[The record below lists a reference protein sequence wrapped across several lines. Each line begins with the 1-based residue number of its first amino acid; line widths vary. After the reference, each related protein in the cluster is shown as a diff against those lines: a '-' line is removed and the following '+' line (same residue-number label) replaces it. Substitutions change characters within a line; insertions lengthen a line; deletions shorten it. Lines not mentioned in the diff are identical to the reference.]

1 MIMHSE
7 LRSYTVRSLDPEQH
21 DDKVGGKD
29 RVSIS
34 FYDALGREREQRH
47 YKQVQPREV
56 YDAIEQGSAIDLDGG
71 YIFGLDLNVLR
82 KEKGLEADE
91 ELHLPPLTAR
101 EAFFDHLHCTDLS
114 GASFSGE
121 KLDLAGA
128 SFAQGTVRF
137 YKARLPEGGMDLSG
151 AWFGEGDLD
160 LKFAVFQ
167 EGGVDLEEASLGR
180 GRISFV
186 NAEFGDGAVNFRNA
200 KLGDGDL
207 DFHFARFSSGHVC
220 FDGIELGEGKLDMRK
235 ADFGDGRFDM
245 RRAYVGKGD
254 VLFDE
259 SEFKKGKV
267 NFRSTIFGNGDLSFR
282 MADLGEGEV
291 IFDKADFGEG
301 NISFRKAGME
311 RISFRDCHIDHYMD
325 LRVAKA
331 ESIDLSD
338 TVVRGLID
346 MIPTAQMEVGA
357 LYLIRVR
364 NLGQLFIDW
373 EANGVERLI
382 EGQTGTTVREKAD
395 QYRVLKEDFTNIGQY
410 ESEDRAYVR
419 FKRHERRAWLKE
431 CLQERPSN
439 AVWAYPSAAFQ
450 WLVFDKMGKYATD
463 PLRVLSSMLV
473 VYTLFSL
480 SYVLLPQFLDGD
492 VTSTLEGQ
500 DLSRLA
506 MGFYHSA
513 ITFLTIGYGD
523 YHPTGHFRWIS
534 GVEGFMGIFLTAYF
548 TVAFVR
554 KILR

>member
-1 MIMHSE
+1 MESE
-7 LRSYTVRSLDPEQH
+7 LRSYTVHPLDPEQQL
-21 DDKVGGKD
+21 DEIRGNGQ
-29 RVSIS
+29 VSIS
-34 FYDALGREREQRH
+34 FYDNLGREREQRV
-47 YKQVQPREV
+47 YKQVHPREV
-56 YDAIEQGSAIDLDGG
+56 YDAIERGDPIDLDGV
-71 YIFGLDLNVLR
+71 YIYGLDLNLLR
-82 KEKGLEADE
+82 QEKGLEAE
-91 ELHLPPLTAR
+91 EEVQIPPFTAKG
-101 EAFFDHLHCTDLS
+101 AFFDHRYCTDLS
-114 GASFSGE
+114 VARFTGE

-128 SFAQGTVRF
+128 SFAQGSVSF
-137 YKARLPEGGMDLSG
+137 YKARLPEGGMDLCG

-167 EGGVDLEEASLGR
+167 KGGLNLEETSFGK

-186 NAEFGDGAVNFRNA
+186 NAEFGEGAVNFRNA

-207 DFHFARFSSGHVC
+207 DFHFARFSSGHIC
-220 FDGIELGEGKLDMRK
+220 FDGIVLGEGKLDMRK

-245 RRAYVGKGD
+245 RRAYVGEGD

-259 SEFKKGKV
+259 SEFRKGKV
-267 NFRSTIFGNGDLSFR
+267 NFRSTTFGRGELSFR
-282 MADLGEGEV
+282 MAALGEGDV
-291 IFDKADFGEG
+291 IFDKAEFGEG
-301 NISFRKAGME
+301 NISFRKASME

-346 MIPTAQMEVGA
+346 MIPPFPMEIGT

-373 EANGVERLI
+373 DANDVERMI
-382 EGQTGTTVREKAD
+382 EDQSGSSAREKAD

-419 FKRHERRAWLKE
+419 FKRHERKAWLKE
-431 CLQERPSN
+431 CLEEKPSN
-439 AVWAYPSAAFQ
+439 AIWAYPSAAFQ

-463 PLRVLSSMLV
+463 PLRVLISMLV

-480 SYVLLPQFLDGD
+480 SYMLLPHFVEGD
-492 VTSTLEGQ
+492 ITSTVEGQ
-500 DLSRLA
+500 ELGHLA
-506 MGFYHSA
+506 RGFYHSA

-523 YHPTGHFRWIS
+523 YHPIGQFRWIS
-534 GVEGFMGIFLTAYF
+534 ALEGFLGIFLTAYF